1 MSPPSPHRP
10 LSGLR
15 CSRQHAWLLPRSET
29 VRIRPIPLHTHWS
42 SRGQDSAPVM
52 RIRGFESHPVLSFLI
67 VRVVGHAIVR
77 AATPFV
83 QESCLRGDRHLPGR
97 ECSPLSRRSSANQRV
112 GKPGTPRASGARNRR
127 FKSGHADCSPCE
139 ALCWYRPVTVDH
151 QVEGSIPSLAAL
163 LVPSDSPCG
172 SPPPDV

>member
-1 MSPPSPHRP
+1 MSRSLRFGMRPGIPDLVTGAMPQGEWPRHSRHRP

-67 VRVVGHAIVR
+67 VRVVGREIVR

-83 QESCLRGDRHLPGR
+83 HESCLREDRHLPDR
-97 ECSPLSRRSSANQRV
+97 ECSPLSRRSLRISVWESLVLRV
-112 GKPGTPRASGARNRR
+112 PRAHEIAGSNPATLTVPLAR
-127 FKSGHADCSPCE
+127 PC
-139 ALCWYRPVTVDH
+139 AGTGR
-151 QVEGSIPSLAAL
+151 
-163 LVPSDSPCG
+163 
-172 SPPPDV
+172 